1 MSRSYKVLALVGDGI
16 AKEIVPEAINVLEAA
31 QRIYGFDLELIG
43 PYEFGANYYVD
54 HDMEVGWDPAITREL
69 LHDVDCWFKGPVGLP
84 EWLGRLPGPYLPI
97 NQRLDLDLYA
107 NIRPCRLRAGV
118 DSVLAG
124 RKAGDIDYIVLR
136 ENTEHMYV
144 KIGGRLRR
152 GGETELAVDN
162 YIQTRKGCERIIRFG
177 FELARSGDYKGRPGA
192 PSDGVRRLTCSAKWG
207 ICKGDDL
214 FKATFEEL
222 EPEYPDVEADYAWI
236 DAWSYWAIMRPD
248 FYDVVVMPNQYGDIM
263 SDMSGAIQGS
273 MGLAG
278 SINAGDRH
286 CYAEPTHGSA
296 PDIAGSGIANPT
308 SIILSVGMMLNWLG
322 EKRSDER
329 LKRAWKGIDRA
340 VDKVL
345 VGRKVRTP
353 DLKGTNST
361 RQFGDAVAE
370 ALSEFGS

>member
-1 MSRSYKVLALVGDGI
+1 
-16 AKEIVPEAINVLEAA
+16 
-31 QRIYGFDLELIG
+31 
-43 PYEFGANYYVD
+43 
-54 HDMEVGWDPAITREL
+54 
-69 LHDVDCWFKGPVGLP
+69 
-84 EWLGRLPGPYLPI
+84 
-97 NQRLDLDLYA
+97 
-107 NIRPCRLRAGV
+107 
-118 DSVLAG
+118 
-124 RKAGDIDYIVLR
+124 
-136 ENTEHMYV
+136 MYV

-177 FELARSGDYKGRPGA
+177 FELARSGDYKGRLGA
-192 PSDGVRRLTCSAKWG
+192 PSDGVRQLTCSAKWG
-207 ICKGDDL
+207 VCKGDDL

-248 FYDVVVMPNQYGDIM
+248 YYDVVVMPNQYGDIM

-278 SINAGDRH
+278 SINACDWH

-296 PDIAGSGIANPT
+296 PDIAGRGIANPT

-345 VGRKVRTP
+345 AERKVRTP

-370 ALSEFGS
+370 ALSELGS